1 MSKWGFIPPRV
12 ITCQIQVHQTNRCG
26 FFLPKSFKNTK
37 HSSPLVCTSNGAK
50 KLAIIELFF
59 FLPNIA
65 ICLFLSSRDDYFFF
79 FTEVF
84 VCFFGVC
91 TVSVLMDEVFNHPI
105 AISDFLPCNRQIID
119 GMDLKWTRR
128 LKLLLSSISNDTNNL
143 RKKKLKPQQ
152 CFNCWWTISQVKL
165 PFSLFVMVFLVR

>member
-59 FLPNIA
+59 FLTQYCYLPFLKLPWWL
-65 ICLFLSSRDDYFFF
+65 LFFLLKFLF
-79 FTEVF
+79 
-84 VCFFGVC
+84 FFGVC

-105 AISDFLPCNRQIID
+105 AISYFLPCNRQIID